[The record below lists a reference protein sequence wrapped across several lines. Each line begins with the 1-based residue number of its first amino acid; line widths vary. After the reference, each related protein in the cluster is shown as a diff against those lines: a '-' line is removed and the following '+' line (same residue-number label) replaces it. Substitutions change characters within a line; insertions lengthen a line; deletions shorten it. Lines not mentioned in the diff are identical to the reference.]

1 MTSHL
6 AKLSKKTD
14 KFMKYN
20 VFPQIAP
27 AVACVTPPPL
37 LDAWGQQQQQQQQ
50 AVLPGDEQQ
59 SMLTGAACLPYTTRS
74 RQEILDN

>member
-37 LDAWGQQQQQQQQ
+37 LDAWGQQQQQHQ